1 MAIKAWQI
9 YLIGVF
15 VVSVPLVIVLGY
27 YGYGTGEGLGYDM
40 ESMLFTAGVIGGGII
55 AVYYG
60 YKREQR
66 KKLGSK

>member
-1 MAIKAWQI
+1 MKIKAWQI
-9 YLIGVF
+9 YPIGVF

-27 YGYGTGEGLGYDM
+27 YGYGTGEGFYYDM
-40 ESMLFTAGVIGGGII
+40 GSMLATSAIIGGGII

-66 KKLGSK
+66 KRK